1 MNSVDYRRQEI
12 AVALEMDQSNFAISA
27 PRIFSKAT
35 PKYVSSS
42 LDGSENLASNPNE
55 NFD

>member
-12 AVALEMDQSNFAISA
+12 ALALEVDQSNFATSA
-27 PRIFSKAT
+27 PRIFNKAT

-42 LDGSENLASNPNE
+42 LDGSENLTSNLIE